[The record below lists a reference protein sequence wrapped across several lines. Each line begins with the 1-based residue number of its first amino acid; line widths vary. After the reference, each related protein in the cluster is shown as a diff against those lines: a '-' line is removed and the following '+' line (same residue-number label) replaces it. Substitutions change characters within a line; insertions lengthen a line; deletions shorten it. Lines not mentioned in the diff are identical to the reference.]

1 MDPAR
6 WKQIDEL
13 LDAALEVSEELR
25 PNFVATHS
33 AGDEDLRRQVMDLLA
48 AQSNADGFLNN
59 SAMQIAGRAMAE
71 DETEISAFAFVNKTI
86 ATYQIERLLGAGGM
100 GEVYL
105 AFDQKLKR
113 KVALKILPSEFLSND
128 ERVKRFEL
136 EARAVSSL
144 NHPGI
149 VTIYDVGNFEG
160 VNYIATE
167 YVEGKTVRELIGG
180 KFKLRNIVLNTIQL
194 CEALSAAHDAG
205 IVHRDIKPEN
215 LMIRKDGYVKILDF
229 GLAKLTDPGQQTLR
243 DFAAT
248 TKGVIIGTPAYMSPA
263 QISDEELDHRTDLWS
278 CGVVLYEFLTG
289 INPFK
294 GKNRQETFES
304 ILSKDPPPCSSINP
318 EVPESLD
325 RVIAKLLEKDAALGY
340 QTAADLRSDLKRVKR
355 EFDSSPSWSGGSNG
369 SLAEPRSEGFD
380 WSLYA
385 ASVMASFLVG
395 FAIYYLFFST
405 PRAAATE
412 WASAKNTQITF
423 GPAIEAYPSLSPD
436 GRSILYV
443 TDEGKGDDIYLL
455 RIGGS
460 NPQNLTSDSP
470 NRDTMPAYSPDGNRI
485 AFRSDREPAG
495 IYVMGATGENP
506 KRISDFGYSPSWSPD
521 GKKLVVATG
530 HQPVPAVRTKSEVWI
545 VDVETGEKRML
556 VDSYALQPS
565 WSPVG
570 DRIAY
575 WMTDSSGERRVA
587 TISANGGESTFFA
600 SEGNTKWNP
609 VWSPDGEYL
618 YFASDRKGNMSFWRS
633 RIDIATGEPIGDA
646 ELVPTQARFSRH
658 LTFSAD
664 KKRFAYAQRDNR
676 SNIKMVTFDP
686 VTEKITGSPVAVTR
700 GDFEFSGPEL
710 SPDGQRFFVRLIR
723 KSQDDIVSVK
733 VDGTDIRDLTNDTFF
748 DRYARISPDGS
759 KVLFVS
765 DRSGTYQIWMMNSD
779 GTNLRQ
785 MTPDSDGVKSIPIW
799 SPDGKR
805 FSFDNESAAFI
816 ANINDPFNA
825 ESITKLP
832 KTENGGWFRVWDWSR
847 DGKLMAGNFDSAYG
861 PGMGFYS
868 LETGKYTRVIDH
880 PGIPRWLP
888 DNKRMIFI
896 RDRRPFIVDI
906 ETKEVR
912 ELPIDE
918 NQEMRN
924 VGISFDGTKIYYT
937 TFENES
943 DIWLLDLSTEK

>member
-1 MDPAR
+1 MDPSR

-25 PNFVATHS
+25 VNFVTTHA
-33 AGDEDLRRQVMDLLA
+33 AGDEDLRLQVLDLLA

-59 SAMQIAGRAMAE
+59 SAMEIAGRAMAE
-71 DETEISAFAFVNKTI
+71 DQTEVSAFAFVNKRV

-136 EARAVSSL
+136 EARAISSL

-149 VTIYDVGNFEG
+149 VTVYDVGNYEG

-180 KFKLRNIVLNTIQL
+180 KFKLRNIVLNSIQL
-194 CEALSAAHDAG
+194 CDALSAAHEAG

-215 LMIRKDGYVKILDF
+215 LMIRRDGYVKILDF

-289 INPFK
+289 MNPFK
-294 GKNRQETFES
+294 GKTRQETFEA
-304 ILSKDPPPCSSINP
+304 ILSKDPEPCSSLNP
-318 EVPESLD
+318 EIPDSLD
-325 RVIAKLLEKDAALGY
+325 RILSKLLEKDAALGY
-340 QTAADLRSDLKRVKR
+340 QSAADLRSDLKRVKR
-355 EFDSSPSWSGGSNG
+355 EFDSSPSWSSGSGGSA
-369 SLAEPRSEGFD
+369 AEVRSEGFD

-395 FAIYYLFFST
+395 FAIYYLFFSA

-423 GPAIEAYPSLSPD
+423 GPSIEAYPSLSPD

-443 TDEGKGDDIYLL
+443 ADEGKGDDIYLL

-460 NPQNLTSDSP
+460 NPRNLTIDSP
-470 NRDTMPAYSPDGNRI
+470 ARDTMPAYSPDGNQI

-506 KRISDFGYSPSWSPD
+506 RRVSDIGYSPSWSPD
-521 GKKLVVATG
+521 GHKLVVATG
-530 HQPVPAVRTKSEVWI
+530 HQPVPSVRTKSELWI
-545 VDVETGEKRML
+545 VEIETGEKRML

-575 WMTDSSGERRVA
+575 WTTDSSCERRVE
-587 TISANGGESTFFA
+587 TIPVNGGESTTFA
-600 SEGNTKWNP
+600 DVGNTNWNP
-609 VWSPDGEYL
+609 VWSPDGQYL
-618 YFASDRKGNMSFWRS
+618 YFASDRGGNMSFWRG
-633 RIDIATGEPIGDA
+633 RIDLGNGKPIGES
-646 ELVPTQARFSRH
+646 ELVPTPARFNRH

-664 KKRFAYAQRDNR
+664 KRRLAYAQRINR
-676 SNIKMVTFDP
+676 SNIKIADFDP
-686 VTEKITGSPVAVTR
+686 ITEKIVGSPVSVTR

-710 SPDGQRFFVRLIR
+710 SPDGQRFFARLIR

-733 VDGTDIRDLTNDTFF
+733 IDGTDMRDLTNDPFF
-748 DRYARISPDGS
+748 DRYSRVSPDGS

-765 DRSGTYQIWMMNSD
+765 DRSGSYQIWMMNSD
-779 GTNLRQ
+779 GTNPRQ
-785 MTPDSDGVKSIPIW
+785 MTPDGAAVHSIPVW
-799 SPDGKR
+799 SPDGKK
-805 FSFDNESAAFI
+805 FSFDNESAVFI
-816 ANINDPFNA
+816 ANIDDPFNA
-825 ESITKLP
+825 ESLVKLP
-832 KTENGGWFRVWDWSR
+832 PTDNGGWFRVWDWSK
-847 DGKLMAGNFDSAYG
+847 DGKLLAGNFDSAFG
-861 PGMGFYS
+861 PGMGYYS
-868 LETGKYTRVIDH
+868 LETGKYTRVTDQ

-888 DNKRMIFI
+888 DNKRLIFLI
-896 RDRRPFIVDI
+896 GRRPHIVNI

-912 ELPIDE
+912 GVGIEE
-918 NQEMRN
+918 SEEMRN

-943 DIWLLDLSTEK
+943 DIWLLDLVKE

>member
-6 WKQIDEL
+6 WKQIDDL

-25 PNFVATHS
+25 VNFVATHA

-59 SAMQIAGRAMAE
+59 SAMQIAGRALAE
-71 DETEISAFAFVNKTI
+71 DQTEISAFAFVDKTI
-86 ATYQIERLLGAGGM
+86 ATYHIERLLGAGGM

-136 EARAVSSL
+136 EARAISSL

-149 VTIYDVGNFEG
+149 VTIYDVGNYEG

-180 KFKLRNIVLNTIQL
+180 KFKLRNIVLNSIQL
-194 CEALSAAHDAG
+194 CEALSAAHNAG

-289 INPFK
+289 TNPFK

-304 ILSKDPPPCSSINP
+304 ILSKAPPPCSSINT

-325 RVIAKLLEKDAALGY
+325 RIIAKLLEKDASLGY

-355 EFDSSPSWSGGSNG
+355 EFDSSPSWSGGSSN
-369 SLAEPRSEGFD
+369 SLAEARNEGFD

-506 KRISDFGYSPSWSPD
+506 KRVSDIGYSPSWSPD

-530 HQPVPAVRTKSEVWI
+530 HQPVPSVRTVSELWTI
-545 VDVETGEKRML
+545 NIETGEKQML

-565 WSPVG
+565 WSPGG

-575 WMTDSSGERRVA
+575 WTTNSTGERRVE
-587 TISANGGESTFFA
+587 TISVDGGESTVFA
-600 SEGNTKWNP
+600 SEGNTNWNP
-609 VWSPDGEYL
+609 VWSPDGEFL
-618 YFASDRKGNMSFWRS
+618 YFASDRKGSMSFWRS
-633 RIDIATGEPIGDA
+633 RIDIGTGKPIGDA
-646 ELVPTQARFSRH
+646 ELVPTQARFNRH
-658 LTFSAD
+658 LTFSANN
-664 KKRFAYAQRDNR
+664 KRLAYAQRDNR
-676 SNIKMVTFDP
+676 SNIKMVNFDP
-686 VTEKITGSPVAVTR
+686 VTEKVVGSPVDVTR
-700 GDFEFSGPEL
+700 GDFEFSSPEL

-723 KSQDDIVSVK
+723 KSQEDIVSVK
-733 VDGTDIRDLTNDTFF
+733 TDGADIRDLTNDAFF
-748 DRYARISPDGS
+748 DRYSRISPDGS

-765 DRSGTYQIWMMNSD
+765 DRSGSYQIWMMNSD
-779 GTNLRQ
+779 GTNLKQ
-785 MTPDSDGVKSIPIW
+785 MTPDGATLRSVPVW

-805 FSFDNESAAFI
+805 FSFDNESAVFI
-816 ANINDPFNA
+816 ANIDEPYNA
-825 ESITKLP
+825 ENLIKLP
-832 KTENGGWFRVWDWSR
+832 PTENGGWFRVWDWSR
-847 DGKLMAGNFDSAYG
+847 DGKLLAGNFDSAHG

-888 DNKRMIFI
+888 DNKRLIYLVG
-896 RDRRPFIVDI
+896 RRPYIVNI
-906 ETKEVR
+906 ETKEKR
-912 ELPIDE
+912 ELAIDE
-918 NQEMRN
+918 NEEMRN
-924 VGISFDGTKIYYT
+924 VGVSFDGTKIYYT

-943 DIWLLDLSTEK
+943 DIWLLDLTKE